1 MQRKYNHN
9 ISLRANLS
17 LAKREAQLRTRKRLL
32 AIALLILLIMG
43 ILFGIKV
50 PVLAGKEENGTV
62 QKYYKTI
69 CIEAGDTLWDIAGEY
84 MTDSNMTRQE
94 YVDAICSLNDIEA
107 DEIVAGDQLIV
118 MYYVCSG
125 ETANRKTR

>member
-94 YVDAICSLNDIEA
+94 YVDAICTLNDIEV

-118 MYYVCSG
+118 MYYVWSG

>member
-1 MQRKYNHN
+1 
-9 ISLRANLS
+9 
-17 LAKREAQLRTRKRLL
+17 
-32 AIALLILLIMG
+32 MG

-94 YVDAICSLNDIEA
+94 YVDAICTLNDIEA

-118 MYYVCSG
+118 MYYVWSG